1 MRTLLLTLS
10 LVLCAAPSFA
20 GSCSDT
26 QSAASNA
33 IKERNSAVR
42 ESHEHHHARPGRGSG
57 GTLQLF
63 GQRIQ
68 HRRRLSLGV
77 SLPSMDQII
86 SGMCNRVNSEIQSKM
101 NEALSEAR
109 SSIGG
114 IGQNNPFQVS
124 GSSSRNCER
133 NHWQKIK

>member
-10 LVLCAAPSFA
+10 LALCAAPSFA

-42 ESHEHHHARPGRGSG
+42 ESHNTTMPDPEEDRGALSSCLDSVSSIG
-57 GTLQLF
+57 DAF
-63 GQRIQ
+63 
-68 HRRRLSLGV
+68 SLGV

-109 SSIGG
+109 SSIGC

-124 GSSSRNCER
+124 GSSSGIVSGIIG
-133 NHWQKIK
+133 KIK

>member
-1 MRTLLLTLS
+1 MKTLCLTLA
-10 LVLCAAPSFA
+10 LVLCAAPALA

-42 ESHEHHHARPGRGSG
+42 ESHNTTMPDPEEDRGALSSCLDSVSSIG
-57 GTLQLF
+57 DAF
-63 GQRIQ
+63 
-68 HRRRLSLGV
+68 SLGV

-109 SSIGG
+109 STVNG

-124 GSSSRNCER
+124 GSGSDVAGSLIR
-133 NHWQKIK
+133 KLK

>member
-42 ESHEHHHARPGRGSG
+42 ESHNTTMPDPEEDRGALSSCLDSVSSIG
-57 GTLQLF
+57 DAF
-63 GQRIQ
+63 
-68 HRRRLSLGV
+68 SLGV

-124 GSSSRNCER
+124 GSSSGSVSGIIG
-133 NHWQKIK
+133 KIK

>member
-42 ESHEHHHARPGRGSG
+42 ESHNTTMPDPEEDRGALSM
-57 GTLQLF
+57 F

-68 HRRRLSLGV
+68 HRRRLF
-77 SLPSMDQII
+77 
-86 SGMCNRVNSEIQSKM
+86 SGGEPAQHGSDYFGHVQQGELR
-101 NEALSEAR
+101 
-109 SSIGG
+109 
-114 IGQNNPFQVS
+114 NPEQD
-124 GSSSRNCER
+124 E
-133 NHWQKIK
+133 